1 MFEGCPDFWDNPCR
15 TFTDGFEKQQVFLRQ
30 MKKQV
35 FPFANLLA
43 RDLTIG
49 DVAIAQQSESKL
61 SLPSLNRNIVTR
73 KQLQCKY

>member
-1 MFEGCPDFWDNPCR
+1 
-15 TFTDGFEKQQVFLRQ
+15 

-35 FPFANLLA
+35 CPFANLLA

>member
-1 MFEGCPDFWDNPCR
+1 
-15 TFTDGFEKQQVFLRQ
+15 

-35 FPFANLLA
+35 CPFANLLA

-61 SLPSLNRNIVTR
+61 SLPSLNRNIALR
-73 KQLQCKY
+73 NENNKFSMFNNQLEKWNK